1 MDLPFRNETNNID
14 QMIKNDKHGYM
25 VVNLEDE
32 STTLLQIMD
41 DIETKEDRDDNS
53 TIGKQPNNSTEPE

>member
-1 MDLPFRNETNNID
+1 
-14 QMIKNDKHGYM
+14 MIKNDKHGYM